1 MWYFAASCIKT
12 SQETGEKSA
21 PHQEVFPPM
30 GCVLDSV
37 WLQFTSALR
46 VFITALP
53 TMKNHLYKS
62 FSLPLSHTKLI
73 SLKPGGILPVAWD
86 NTICFQMCSWGNNV
100 KISGWIREIHV
111 RSWARDQVQHHLV
124 CIILSETILVEE
136 QTVSYS
142 SEGLICSR
150 VYRLAS
156 NVKWLQL
163 YWERSWIWTKSSL
176 LASGLFAC
184 DFLSAFSH
192 KLSCTFIT
200 VYYHLEMTLLII
212 FLIRSQMIETQK
224 SPGWFKAPL
233 HNIFKSIMC

>member
-30 GCVLDSV
+30 GRVLDSV

-62 FSLPLSHTKLI
+62 FSLQLSHTKLS

-100 KISGWIREIHV
+100 KISGRLRQIHV
-111 RSWARDQVQHHLV
+111 RSRARDQVQHLLV
-124 CIILSETILVEE
+124 CIILLEMNLVDT
-136 QTVSYS
+136 QTGSYS
-142 SEGLICSR
+142 SKGLICSR
-150 VYRLAS
+150 VYCWAN

-163 YWERSWIWTKSSL
+163 YWERSWIWTKSSF
-176 LASGLFAC
+176 LASGLFAR

-192 KLSCTFIT
+192 KLSCTFTT
-200 VYYHLEMTLLII
+200 VYHPLEMTLLY
-212 FLIRSQMIETQK
+212 F
-224 SPGWFKAPL
+224 
-233 HNIFKSIMC
+233 